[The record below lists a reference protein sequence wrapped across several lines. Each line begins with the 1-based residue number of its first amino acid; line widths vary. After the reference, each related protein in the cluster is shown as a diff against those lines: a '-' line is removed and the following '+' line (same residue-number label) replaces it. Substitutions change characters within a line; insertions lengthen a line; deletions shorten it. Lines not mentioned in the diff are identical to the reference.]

1 LHASSISAT
10 SRSRYSFARSRIDTQ
25 RIESGGR
32 AVRPSTCGVSVRA
45 RQAGFILRDCPRQ
58 AGKRKERQRV
68 TNTAKSQRGM
78 VTRVQISAYRARART
93 SRRRIIRYSGELI
106 SINRN
111 RARTV
116 DQPIPVADNRPVS
129 PVLRLLRERS
139 TRWSEVKRAERDETR
154 QARSISRHV
163 NSPLK
168 KRLKAASTYLSFL
181 SLFSLS
187 LSLSSFP
194 LYIYIYIYICIIYIH
209 VSLSCMHCFFAL
221 LFHLLVAAKTPPP
234 PGFFLSPRAHG
245 IIINDNSIS
254 GTRLG
259 LG

>member
-1 LHASSISAT
+1 LHASSRSERHHGADT
-10 SRSRYSFARSRIDTQ
+10 RSRSRARESI
-25 RIESGGR
+25 RIEASSR
-32 AVRPSTCGVSVRA
+32 AVQLRSFGS
-45 RQAGFILRDCPRQ
+45 RQASRLYFKGLPA
-58 AGKRKERQRV
+58 AGGRKERQRV

-116 DQPIPVADNRPVS
+116 DQPIPAADNRPVS

-181 SLFSLS
+181 SFFPPLPPPLSLS
-187 LSLSSFP
+187 LSLSLSCFP
-194 LYIYIYIYICIIYIH
+194 LYIHIYIYIYVHVCVCVCVCIY
-209 VSLSCMHCFFAL
+209 VYLWL
-221 LFHLLVAAKTPPP
+221 T
-234 PGFFLSPRAHG
+234 RAVP
-245 IIINDNSIS
+245 SRS
-254 GTRLG
+254 SSTY
-259 LG
+259 